1 MSWKDALYFAGV
13 FESSFSLDIMVFGIH
28 GKMPGPRCSANLPL
42 GVYPSRMDVT
52 QIIVSSF
59 SEVQGSQ
66 WFAYCFTCHN
76 WFMGKGYAQS
86 IAMYFWQTFG
96 AFDFSGFFSHMTG
109 TEHGVR

>member
-1 MSWKDALYFAGV
+1 MSWKDAQDALDFAGV

-28 GKMPGPRCSANLPL
+28 GKMPGPRCSSNLPL

-86 IAMYFWQTFG
+86 FLLCTLGQLLG
-96 AFDFSGFFSHMTG
+96 AFDFSGCFFLT
-109 TEHGVR
+109 